1 MNAKLAQL
9 IHEYRE
15 RYHDLSLKT
24 CYVLAVRD
32 LKDSGLPQL
41 PSALWALAVK
51 DMLRHGYH
59 PMTQRK
65 VRK

>member
-1 MNAKLAQL
+1 MDTFL
-9 IHEYRE
+9 IQKIREYRTL
-15 RYHDLSLKT
+15 YKDLSLKT
-24 CYVLAVRD
+24 CYVLAVRA

-41 PSALWALAVK
+41 PSALWELAVK